1 MKRTG
6 DARLL
11 RRVNR
16 SAVLDLI
23 YREGPLPRAEIAR
36 RLQLSPPTVT
46 RIVSKMLE
54 EGAILE
60 SEAIDS
66 HGGRPATLLRFN
78 PQAAFMI
85 GVYIGQQVVGALADL
100 NGQIIESRTERME
113 CGDGGVEQLIQL
125 ISALHAKAHSLG
137 VPVRGVGV
145 GAPSIVQY
153 PEGIVVWS
161 PTLGWRNLP
170 LRNLLQDALHLPV
183 FVENEVNLIA
193 LGESWRG
200 VAQGLN
206 NVVCISL
213 GDGIGAGLILNG
225 KLYRGTHCASG
236 EIGYLIPGR
245 QFLGHAYDTYGCLEG
260 LAGCSGIVR
269 RFWAAIE
276 ARASSALSAVDRAEI
291 TAETILIAASQ
302 GDKAAAQVVDET
314 IDYIVIAIASL
325 SAILDPEMVVIS
337 GELAKHGSTFIDEV
351 RRRLNGLAPHTP
363 PILVSA
369 SYVDA
374 AVMGAVASA
383 MMETSNALELYPRN
397 L

>member
-60 SEAIDS
+60 SEVVDS
-66 HGGRPATLLRFN
+66 QGGRPATLLRFN
-78 PQAAFMI
+78 PQSALMI

-137 VPVRGVGV
+137 IPVRGVGV

-183 FVENEVNLIA
+183 FVENEVNLIV
-193 LGESWRG
+193 LGENWRG

-245 QFLGHAYDTYGCLEG
+245 QFLGYAYDTYGCLEG

-269 RFWAAIE
+269 RFWTAVE
-276 ARASSALSAVDRAEI
+276 AGASSMLFAADRTEI
-291 TAETILIAASQ
+291 TAETILIAATQ
-302 GDKAAAQVVDET
+302 GDEAAAQVVDET
-314 IDYIVIAIASL
+314 IDYIVIAIANL
-325 SAILDPEMVVIS
+325 SAILDPEMVIIS
-337 GELAKHGSTFIDEV
+337 GELAKYGSILIDEV
-351 RRRLNGLAPHTP
+351 RRRFNGLAPHTP

-369 SYVDA
+369 SHVDA